1 MTKNDRRA
9 IYRCIYELRY
19 DMDCIGNEEYTPEN
33 VEIWLEDM
41 TDRELSDILFGL
53 VGEML

>member
-1 MTKNDRRA
+1 MTKKDRLA

-41 TDRELSDILFGL
+41 TDKELADVLFEL